1 MRVNKDFEELF
12 HLLNSVQAR
21 YLIVGAYAVIFHTE
35 PRYTKDIDVWVQAD
49 SDNADKVYEALR
61 RFGAPLR
68 DLTIGDLRNPTTV
81 YQIGVEPNRI
91 DILTGIGGVSFEKAW
106 KRKKRDYYGRER
118 IFLLNLK
125 DVIKAKKSAGRKRDL
140 LDLEV
145 LSQVARGRRGK
156 KRK

>member
-1 MRVNKDFEELF
+1 M
-12 HLLNSVQAR
+12 
-21 YLIVGAYAVIFHTE
+21 
-35 PRYTKDIDVWVQAD
+35 
-49 SDNADKVYEALR
+49 R

-145 LSQVARGRRGK
+145 LSQMAPGK
-156 KRK
+156 QRKKNK

>member
-145 LSQVARGRRGK
+145 LSQVARGRRVK